1 LEKTNKVGLF
11 IVSAPSGAGKTT
23 LCKRLISITGNIKP
37 SVSFTTRQPRPGEVP
52 GEDYIFIREE
62 EFRAMVDRGDFLEWA
77 VVHGNLYG
85 TSRRQIEEF
94 MSSGYDVLLDID
106 TQGARQIRK
115 IVDNSVSI
123 FILPP
128 SMDELKVRLEGR
140 MSNSADDM
148 NRRLQRAVDEIGEYK
163 SYDYVI
169 VNDIL
174 DDSLKMLEAIITA
187 ERLRSSKIDPQWIGN
202 I

>member
-148 NRRLQRAVDEIGEYK
+148 NRRLQRAVEEIGEYK